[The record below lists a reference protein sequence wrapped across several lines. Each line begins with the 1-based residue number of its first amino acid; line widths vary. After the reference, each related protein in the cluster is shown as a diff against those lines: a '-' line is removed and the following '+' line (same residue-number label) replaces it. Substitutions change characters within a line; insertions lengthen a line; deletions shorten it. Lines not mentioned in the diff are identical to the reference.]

1 MLDDPIL
8 ILLAEENPNDVEP
21 TPTLVEL
28 LWTVIDQSP
37 SPAKRKR

>member
-8 ILLAEENPNDVEP
+8 ILLAEENPNDVEL
-21 TPTLVEL
+21 TLILVEL

-37 SPAKRKR
+37 SPTERKR

>member
-8 ILLAEENPNDVEP
+8 ILFGEENPNDVEP

-28 LWTVIDQSP
+28 LGTIFDQSP
-37 SPAKRKR
+37 SPAERKR